1 MSPDT
6 VMTAMTRPIDP
17 ADSSAALIA
26 ARAEADAANRRLEAL
41 DQAIRGIAGVLSTE
55 RVLQLIV
62 DRVRLLSDAQYAALG
77 ILGPHGLIELF
88 ITSGISAEQRAA
100 IGPTPR
106 GHGLLGLI
114 IREGRSLRIDDIAT
128 DPDSYGFPAHLPE
141 MHSLLGVPVHA
152 KGRIVGD
159 LYLTN
164 KTTAPTFNEDD
175 ERLVEMFALH
185 AGIAIENARL
195 HEELQRLAVVDER
208 DRISQDLHDSIIQSL
223 YALGVSLVDL
233 PDMFAE
239 DPREATVRVERA
251 IDSIHA
257 TIRDFRNLI
266 LGLRPALL
274 QDLDLDEGL
283 HALINE
289 FRLNTMIDL
298 ELQLP
303 TDLPPVSAFQAD
315 QLLNITREGLSNVAR
330 HSGASRAV
338 VALSS
343 SKGELTLLIGD
354 NGRGFDP
361 SDGRRDGHHGLIN
374 LQSRAE
380 ALGGSLT
387 VKSVPGAGTQVVT
400 RMPLAETEA
409 TTSAT

>member
-1 MSPDT
+1 MPTQSAPRDL
-6 VMTAMTRPIDP
+6 D
-17 ADSSAALIA
+17 AALVA
-26 ARAEADAANRRLEAL
+26 ARAEAEAANRRLAAL
-41 DQAIRGIAGVLSTE
+41 DQAVRGIAGVLSTD

-62 DRVRLLSDAQYAALG
+62 DRVRELLDAQYAALG
-77 ILGPHGLIELF
+77 IVGPHGLIELF
-88 ITSGISAEQRAA
+88 ITSGITAQQRAA

-114 IREGRSLRIDDIAT
+114 IREGRTLRIDDIAT
-128 DPDSYGFPAHLPE
+128 HADSYGFPPHHPE
-141 MHSLLGVPVHA
+141 MHSLIGVPVRA

-164 KTTAPTFNEDD
+164 KMTAATFSDDD

-223 YALGVSLVDL
+223 YALGLALEDL
-233 PDMFAE
+233 PEEFAE
-239 DPREATVRVERA
+239 NPTEATVRVDRA

-257 TIRDFRNLI
+257 TIRDIRNLF

-283 HALINE
+283 FALANE

-298 ELQLP
+298 DLRMPDQLP
-303 TDLPPVSAFQAD
+303 AVNSEQVD
-315 QLLNITREGLSNVAR
+315 QLLNMTREGLSNVAR

-338 VALSS
+338 LALTANDRT
-343 SKGELTLLIGD
+343 LNLLISD
-354 NGRGFDP
+354 NGKGFDP
-361 SDGRRDGHHGLIN
+361 AAVRADGHRGLAN

-380 ALGGSLT
+380 ALGGSLE
-387 VKSVPGAGTQVVT
+387 VKSKPGAGTAVEANI
-400 RMPLAETEA
+400 PLTMDGHVD
-409 TTSAT
+409 

>member
-1 MSPDT
+1 MPMPSAPEDLE
-6 VMTAMTRPIDP
+6 
-17 ADSSAALIA
+17 AAL
-26 ARAEADAANRRLEAL
+26 ARARADADAANRRLEAL
-41 DQAIRGIAGVLSTE
+41 DQAVRGIAGVLATD

-62 DRVRLLSDAQYAALG
+62 DRVRELLGAQYAALG
-77 ILGPHGLIELF
+77 IVGPHGLIELF
-88 ITSGISAEQRAA
+88 ITSGITADQRKA
-100 IGPTPR
+100 IGPIPR

-114 IREGRSLRIDDIAT
+114 IREGRTLRIPDIAT
-128 DPDSYGFPAHLPE
+128 HPDSYGFPAHHPE
-141 MHSLLGVPVHA
+141 MHSLIGVPVRA

-164 KTTAPTFNEDD
+164 KMTATTFSDED

-223 YALGVSLVDL
+223 YALSLSLEDL
-233 PDMFAE
+233 PEIFA
-239 DPREATVRVERA
+239 DDAGAATLRVDRA

-257 TIRDFRNLI
+257 TIRDIRNLI

-274 QDLDLDEGL
+274 QDLSLDEGMF
-283 HALINE
+283 ALANE

-298 ELQLP
+298 ELLIAEE
-303 TDLPPVSAFQAD
+303 LPPIGPEQVD
-315 QLLNITREGLSNVAR
+315 QLLNMTREGLSNVAR

-338 VALSS
+338 LALTVTD
-343 SKGELTLLIGD
+343 GTLDLLIGD
-354 NGRGFDP
+354 NGKGFDP
-361 SDGRRDGHHGLIN
+361 AEGRTEGHHGLTN

-380 ALGGSLT
+380 ALGGTLQ
-387 VKSVPGAGTQVVT
+387 VKSKPGAGTEVEA
-400 RMPLAETEA
+400 RIPLAQDGHVD
-409 TTSAT
+409 

>member
-1 MSPDT
+1 MPTPSTPPNVDAELLA
-6 VMTAMTRPIDP
+6 V
-17 ADSSAALIA
+17 
-26 ARAEADAANRRLEAL
+26 RAEADAANRRLEAL
-41 DQAIRGIAGVLSTE
+41 DQAVRGIAGVLSTD

-62 DRVRLLSDAQYAALG
+62 DGVRELLDAQYAALG

-88 ITSGISAEQRAA
+88 ITSGITPDQRKA

-114 IREGRSLRIDDIAT
+114 IREGRTLRIDDIARH
-128 DPDSYGFPAHLPE
+128 PQSYGFPPHHPE
-141 MHSLLGVPVHA
+141 MHSLLGVPVRA

-164 KTTAPTFNEDD
+164 KQSAATFSDED
-175 ERLVEMFALH
+175 ERLVDMFALH

-223 YALGVSLVDL
+223 YALGLGLEDL
-233 PDMFAE
+233 PDEFAD
-239 DPREATVRVERA
+239 DPTAATVHVERA
-251 IDSIHA
+251 IDTIHG
-257 TIRDFRNLI
+257 TIRDIRNLI

-274 QDLDLDEGL
+274 QDLDLDEGMF
-283 HALINE
+283 ALANE

-298 ELQLP
+298 ELTVADP
-303 TDLPPVSAFQAD
+303 LPPVSAEQAD
-315 QLLNITREGLSNVAR
+315 QLLNMTREALSNVAR

-338 VALSS
+338 LALTVNDGTL
-343 SKGELTLLIGD
+343 KLLIGD

-361 SDGRRDGHHGLIN
+361 AEVRPQGHHGLVN
-374 LQSRAE
+374 LQSRAD
-380 ALGGSLT
+380 ALGGSLQ
-387 VKSVPGAGTQVVT
+387 VNSKPGAGTEIEAQI
-400 RMPLAETEA
+400 PLA
-409 TTSAT
+409 SGGRDVD